1 MKYVLCN
8 IYSVGN
14 IIVDECRYNG
24 NIGIELIIKEYCK
37 LRFKFI
43 GSFVYVIW
51 VIIILLL
58 FFIYVCV

>member
-43 GSFVYVIW
+43 GSFVYVI
-51 VIIILLL
+51 
-58 FFIYVCV
+58 